1 MMRRLVLIVAT
12 VVFIALPGSALADVK
27 PATQSLEQLLIRAAI
42 GAQEH
47 AALASHFRSKAAM
60 ARADAE
66 REEKMGRSILYTHG
80 NAGMQRHLKARRTQT
95 AERLL
100 ASAESF
106 EAQAERH
113 AAEAARI
120 AGASGAGDG
129 AEQARNAY

>member
-1 MMRRLVLIVAT
+1 MRRLVLIVST
-12 VVFIALPGSALADVK
+12 VLIMTLPGSALADVK
-27 PATQSLEQLLIRAAI
+27 PATQSLEQLLIRSAI

-47 AALASHFRSKAAM
+47 ALLASHFRSKAEM

-80 NAGMQRHLKARRTQT
+80 NAGMQRHLKARRAAT
-95 AERLL
+95 AERHL

-113 AAEAARI
+113 AAEAERI
-120 AGASGAGDG
+120 AGASGSVDG
-129 AEQARNAY
+129 AEQARNGY

>member
-1 MMRRLVLIVAT
+1 MRRLVLIVSAAL
-12 VVFIALPGSALADVK
+12 FIILPGSAFAEAK
-27 PATQSLEQLLIRAAI
+27 PATQNLEQLLIRSAV

-66 REEKMGRSILYTHG
+66 REKKMGRSILYTHG
-80 NAGMQRHLKARRTQT
+80 NAGMQRYLKERRSEKAQ
-95 AERLL
+95 RHL

-120 AGASGAGDG
+120 AGESGEGSGD
-129 AEQARNAY
+129 EHARSAF

>member
-1 MMRRLVLIVAT
+1 MRRLVLIVTTA
-12 VVFIALPGSALADVK
+12 VSIALPGAALADARPTPQK
-27 PATQSLEQLLIRAAI
+27 LEQLLIGSAV

-66 REEKMGRSILYTHG
+66 RAEEMGRSILYTHG
-80 NAGMQRHLKARRTQT
+80 NAGMQRYLKARRTET
-95 AERLL
+95 AERHL

-113 AAEAARI
+113 EAEAARI
-120 AGASGAGDG
+120 AGGSGDGDG
-129 AEQARNAY
+129 AEQARNID